1 MTVADNT
8 LMLKDHEK
16 RINKLEV
23 NDGKQDGCISELNK
37 DMEKYMKL
45 TDDLQKVVIVSGQAI
60 NLGKWILGLLGVSV
74 MGLIWSLI
82 TGQATI
88 LFK

>member
-1 MTVADNT
+1 MTVAENA
-8 LMLKDHEK
+8 LAIKDHEK

-60 NLGKWILGLLGVSV
+60 NLGKWILGGFGISIIA
-74 MGLIWSLI
+74 LIWSLI